1 MDVGA
6 LIAIGTA
13 VGIVCG
19 LVPLIF
25 GLNRGEKGLAWG
37 GFAACVLGGALFALI
52 LALPLAIIFAVLI
65 QKASKRKMT
74 EATAYGAVPGPGMPQ
89 APAQVGPESV
99 QAAGAQPTQPPAAP
113 PAAQ

>member
-1 MDVGA
+1 MDAGA

-13 VGIVCG
+13 VGVVCG

-37 GFAACVLGGALFALI
+37 GFAACILGGALFALI

-65 QKASKRKMT
+65 HKSSKRRET
-74 EATAYGAVPGPGMPQ
+74 EATAYGAVPPPPQ
-89 APAQVGPESV
+89 QVGPESI
-99 QAAGAQPTQPPAAP
+99 QATGGQPAAR
-113 PAAQ
+113 

>member
-1 MDVGA
+1 MDAGA

-25 GLNRGEKGLAWG
+25 GLSRNEKGLAWG
-37 GFAACVLGGALFALI
+37 GFAACVLGGALFSLI

-65 QKASKRKMT
+65 NKSSKRT
-74 EATAYGAVPGPGMPQ
+74 ETQAAAYGAVPAPPQ
-89 APAQVGPESV
+89 AGPESI
-99 QAAGAQPTQPPAAP
+99 QATGGQPVAR
-113 PAAQ
+113 